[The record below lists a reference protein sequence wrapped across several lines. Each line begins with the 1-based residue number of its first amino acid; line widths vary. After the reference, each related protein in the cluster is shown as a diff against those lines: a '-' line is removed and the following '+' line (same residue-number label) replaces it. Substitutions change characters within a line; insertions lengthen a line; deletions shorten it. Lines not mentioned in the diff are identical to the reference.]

1 MVGLDYSLADNA
13 WLSLNYGM
21 ITVSNEYNTASIVA
35 AASSDGA
42 YNLPSYYDVSTDVAG
57 KFKHEFSQSIIE
69 ASINVEF

>member
-1 MVGLDYSLADNA
+1 
-13 WLSLNYGM
+13 M